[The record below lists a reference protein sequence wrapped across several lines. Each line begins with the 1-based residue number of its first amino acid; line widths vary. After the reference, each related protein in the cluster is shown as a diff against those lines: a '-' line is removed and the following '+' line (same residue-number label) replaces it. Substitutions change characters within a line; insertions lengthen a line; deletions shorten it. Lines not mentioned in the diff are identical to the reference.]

1 MVKCVQKV
9 AAIGLVGVATLLTAT
24 VRAAEPAEDEAA
36 WVFLENDQ
44 LRVGL
49 LRSHGGAIG
58 HLSDQRDGRNMLDH
72 FDHGRMI
79 QQSYYGDADG
89 SMWAEQPW
97 RYNPVQGGGY
107 RGEPAEVVE
116 LVAGDATA
124 LVTTVPRHWAT
135 GLPLRE
141 CTMQQRLTLKGPIL
155 EVQYR
160 FDYRGTK
167 THAARHQETPAVF
180 LAPRLHTLVTY
191 AGEAA
196 WQGKPLSQWMPGWP
210 NEAATLSENWAAYVG
225 DDGVGLGVLVPGV
238 TEATCYRFAAAGA
251 ACSYIAPV
259 QTFALTPGL
268 TFTYTAYFTVGDAP
282 TIRER
287 FAALQEPEP

>member
-1 MVKCVQKV
+1 MQKV
-9 AAIGLVGVATLLTAT
+9 VATCLVGIATLLAAT
-24 VRAAEPAEDEAA
+24 TKAAEPAEGEAA
-36 WVFLENDQ
+36 WVFVENDQ

-79 QQSYYGDADG
+79 QQSYYGDTDG

-135 GLPLRE
+135 GRRLPE
-141 CTMQQRLTLKGPIL
+141 CTMQQRLILKGPIL

-160 FDYRGTK
+160 FDYRGAK
-167 THAARHQETPAVF
+167 THVARHQETPAVF
-180 LAPRLHTLVTY
+180 LAPRLHTFVTY

-196 WQGKPLSQWMPGWP
+196 WQGQPLTQWIPGWP

-251 ACSYIAPV
+251 ACSYVAPV
-259 QTFALTPGL
+259 QTFALTPDL
-268 TFTYTAYFTVGDAP
+268 IFTYTAYFTIGDAN

-287 FAALQEPEP
+287 FALLRGAEK